1 MKRKYPAKN
10 ASSAH
15 IPSGIDLRQQAEAK
29 LLGKQKAAGFDKAN
43 VVIGDRRVA
52 LQWEPSRFNLDS
64 KSTLVPRRMSP

>member
-1 MKRKYPAKN
+1 MLGANQDMTFPALMYKTTTT
-10 ASSAH
+10 
-15 IPSGIDLRQQAEAK
+15 

-52 LQWEPSRFNLDS
+52 LQWEPSRFNLHS